1 MCISKHFWN
10 KYNENKHTNT
20 STAVL
25 ENSFLQ
31 NSTWKKAFV
40 FTPAVTINIPSLFLC
55 YFNPIG
61 YSVREH
67 TELRASFI
75 LKFASLFILFCLSK
89 VKIDS
94 VWLEKLNIRSG
105 LKVRAICLKKKIPQ
119 AESAEKKIIIH
130 DKKIRRCILKL
141 LQKIAASFADAQKGL
156 FSPLHQYVYLLSQI

>member
-1 MCISKHFWN
+1 M
-10 KYNENKHTNT
+10 NT
-20 STAVL
+20 STAAF

-94 VWLEKLNIRSG
+94 VWLEMLFCYQIWPTVRKNCSG
-105 LKVRAICLKKKIPQ
+105 DQ
-119 AESAEKKIIIH
+119 E
-130 DKKIRRCILKL
+130 KL
-141 LQKIAASFADAQKGL
+141 LKFVVGCREFARICKKFQIARTIYSHSERSEQFLVTEYFFNL
-156 FSPLHQYVYLLSQI
+156 FLEVYHM